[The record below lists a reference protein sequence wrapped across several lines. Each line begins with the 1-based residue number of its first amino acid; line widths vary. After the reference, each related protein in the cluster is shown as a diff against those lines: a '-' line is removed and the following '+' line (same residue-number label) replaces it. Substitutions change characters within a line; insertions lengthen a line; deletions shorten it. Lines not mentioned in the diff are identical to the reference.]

1 MDNNYMLEIKNMQ
14 FWGKHG
20 YYEEEIKRGQKFFLD
35 VQASYDM
42 LQMCK
47 TDELEKGFSY
57 IELYNICK
65 EVVENEQYKLLQKLA
80 YRIIENAYSS
90 FKMLNWIKVTVK
102 KPFVPVEGIVDY
114 ISIVIEKSAEEFRID
129 NA

>member
-1 MDNNYMLEIKNMQ
+1 MGNNYMLEIKNMQ

-20 YYEEEIKRGQKFFLD
+20 YYEEETKRGQKFFID

-47 TDELEKGFSY
+47 TDQLDKGINY
-57 IELYNICK
+57 IELYKTCK
-65 EVVENEQYKLLQKLA
+65 EVVEDEQYKLLQKLA
-80 YRIIENAYSS
+80 YRIIEKSYDRFALLS
-90 FKMLNWIKVTVK
+90 WIKVTVK

-114 ISIVIEKSAEEFRID
+114 ISIVIEKSAEEFRIE